1 MGERGEDQET
11 AQLARAEAALQE
23 NNWAVARELLHQL
36 ACAVP
41 QNKHYR
47 AQLSYAR
54 AGALFAAGDQA
65 RAREELER
73 TLRLVPDHAGALAMQ
88 AKIRPTGRFRALFRR

>member
-1 MGERGEDQET
+1 MGQDEET
-11 AQLARAEAALQE
+11 AQLALAEMAFQQS
-23 NNWAVARELLHQL
+23 NWAVAREVMHRL

-41 QNKHYR
+41 QNKQYR

-54 AGALFAAGDQA
+54 ARELLAAGDRV

-73 TLRLVPDHAGALAMQ
+73 ALRLVPDHADAAAALSAT
-88 AKIRPTGRFRALFRR
+88 RTTLSRLFRR